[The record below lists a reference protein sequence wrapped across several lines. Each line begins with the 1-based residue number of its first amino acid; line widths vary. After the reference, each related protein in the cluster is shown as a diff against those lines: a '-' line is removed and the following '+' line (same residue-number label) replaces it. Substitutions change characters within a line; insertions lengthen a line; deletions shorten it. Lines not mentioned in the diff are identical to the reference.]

1 VTSLASDSRAL
12 ATTPEASVYEPPA
25 VLATFPKDELVAELP
40 EDIEAHMH
48 AVESS

>member
-1 VTSLASDSRAL
+1 L